1 MSAGKMAGIV
11 IGAVVALCVVPIMMH
26 FWRKHTFTEAV
37 RGGDEAAELD
47 PGTNPAA
54 ELPRERLVK
63 ELDSNRPKQ
72 YDDHAAINREPV
84 ELPGDS
90 RLDSLFRVVE
100 QD

>member
-1 MSAGKMAGIV
+1 MSAGRIVGIV
-11 IGAVVALCVVPIMMH
+11 IGAVVALCAVPIMMH

-37 RGGDEAAELD
+37 RGRDGAAELD
-47 PGTNPAA
+47 SGTNPAA
-54 ELPRERLVK
+54 ELPSEGLVK

-72 YDDHAAINREPV
+72 YGDHAAINREPV

-90 RLDSLFRVVE
+90 RLASLPRVVE